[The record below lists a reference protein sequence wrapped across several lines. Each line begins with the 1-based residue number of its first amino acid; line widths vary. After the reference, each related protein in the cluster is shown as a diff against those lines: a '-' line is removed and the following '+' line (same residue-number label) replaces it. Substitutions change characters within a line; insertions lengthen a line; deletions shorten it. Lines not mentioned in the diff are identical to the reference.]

1 MENLIRTLK
10 IICLNC
16 YRLKSNCLTEN
27 SCKNYDSQDVDETA
41 RHSKNYMGYSSSK
54 KHTEI
59 GKGNFIGI
67 DNLNELKILRL
78 MTKPVYIMA
87 QYVATL
93 ELAEVISND
102 AGNYKCNCIFEQNE
116 PDFHFC
122 PAHPKYM
129 PFSFCR
135 KHIECNDPIYLCFD
149 MAKLC
154 IDFGNRASEYSEECK
169 NMSTQI
175 IEFSVKLLHQC
186 CNTEEVELLLSE
198 KSGLSKYM
206 RFVDKDVGGEGFI
219 YKYPRLVLA
228 AELNYKEFVG
238 HMHCQQI
245 LRRQWHGGRNWEEES
260 IFNKVAFRIIQ
271 GILFLNNLN
280 L

>member
-1 MENLIRTLK
+1 MK
-10 IICLNC
+10 IIYVPY
-16 YRLKSNCLTEN
+16 YRLKSNCLIEN
-27 SCKNYDSQDVDETA
+27 SCKNYSSKGVDETVM
-41 RHSKNYMGYSSSK
+41 HSKNCTGQASSK
-54 KHTEI
+54 KFTDI
-59 GKGNFIGI
+59 GKGNLGGI
-67 DNLNELKILRL
+67 DNLNELQILRL

-116 PDFHFC
+116 TAFHFC

-129 PFSFCR
+129 PSSFCR
-135 KHIECNDPIYLCFD
+135 KHIECNDPIYLCFG

-154 IDFGNRASEYSEECK
+154 IDFGNRAPEYSEECK

-219 YKYPRLVLA
+219 FKYPRLVLA

-245 LRRQWHGGRNWEEES
+245 LRHQWHGGRNWEGES
-260 IFNKVAFRIIQ
+260 IFYKVTFWNFQ
-271 GILFLNNLN
+271 GILSPNYFAK
-280 L
+280 